1 MANQHPTDSRPRR
14 SGLYVETVGSGP
26 DIVLLHGWGMHA
38 GVWEDVVEALADDYR
53 VTVMDLPGY
62 GYSRGLQ
69 TGHTLRDL
77 SQAVAT
83 AAPPRA
89 IWVGW
94 SLGGLITQ
102 RLAIDVP
109 ERVARLVLVASSP
122 CFVERPDWSHAMEPE
137 ILSQFGDNLTSDY
150 RTALN
155 RFLALE
161 VHDSENAPQQLRLLR
176 AIVFQHGDPDPGA
189 LADGLAIL
197 QTEDLRGELNKI
209 TCPTL
214 LLMGRRDVL
223 VPSSAGAAM
232 TKLMPHARLHVFER
246 AGHALFLSHLNEFV
260 SQLRGF
266 LNE

>member
-1 MANQHPTDSRPRR
+1 MANRYPTNPTTRR
-14 SGLYVETVGSGP
+14 SGLYVESVGSGP
-26 DIVLLHGWGMHA
+26 EIVLLHGWGMHA
-38 GVWEDVVEALADDYR
+38 GVWEDVVEPLADHYR

-62 GYSRGLQ
+62 GYSRGQQ

-77 SQAVAT
+77 SQAVAA
-83 AAPPRA
+83 AAPLRA

-102 RLAIDVP
+102 RLAIDAP
-109 ERVARLVLVASSP
+109 ERMARLVLVASSP
-122 CFVERPDWSHAMEPE
+122 CFVQRSDWPHGMEPE
-137 ILSQFGDNLTSDY
+137 VLRQFSDNLASDY
-150 RTALN
+150 RAALN

-176 AIVFQHGDPDPGA
+176 EIVFQHGEPDAGA

-197 QTEDLRGELNKI
+197 ETEDLRSELNKI

-260 SQLRGF
+260 SQLRAF